1 MVWSVTGE
9 ETLGEFRT
17 REELATSQ
25 SPSLGSPGHLR
36 GRRTFDPVEGRDLV
50 CPSAASCSH
59 HSPTQREQAA
69 TAGKVLS
76 FMRGGDDFGSLKSG

>member
-25 SPSLGSPGHLR
+25 SPSLGSPGHLQ
-36 GRRTFDPVEGRDLV
+36 GE
-50 CPSAASCSH
+50 
-59 HSPTQREQAA
+59 
-69 TAGKVLS
+69 K
-76 FMRGGDDFGSLKSG
+76 DF